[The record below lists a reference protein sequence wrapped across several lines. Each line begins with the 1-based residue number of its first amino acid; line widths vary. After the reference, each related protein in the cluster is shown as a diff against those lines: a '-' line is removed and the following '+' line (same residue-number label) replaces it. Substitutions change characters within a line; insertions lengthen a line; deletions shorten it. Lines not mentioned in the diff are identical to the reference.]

1 MYDLATQKALLLIK
15 EGNILDGVLALYE
28 AWMSGSISAGL
39 FFKKNEP
46 IGPIPLTQ
54 KVLEA
59 RTTSRDSTEDFKLGL
74 CYLSGIGIAQSDEKA
89 QELFSILAEK
99 HHAPAQ
105 NLLAWMYENNRAGKE
120 LSQDERDDK
129 AVKLYLQAATAGYTP
144 AQYNLALMYDE
155 GRAGKELSQDERD
168 DKAVQLY
175 LQAATAGFAPA
186 QNNLAMMYQN
196 NRAGKEL
203 SQDERDDKAVQLYLQ
218 AATAGFPSAQNNLAW
233 MYQNNRAGKELT
245 QDKRDIAAV
254 QLYLQAATA
263 GDTSAQNNLACM
275 YEEGRAGKE
284 LSQDKRDVEAVQL
297 YLQAATAGYAPAQYN
312 LACMYEEGRAG
323 KELTQDKR
331 DIAAVKLYLQA
342 ATAGDPSAQSNLA
355 WMYLDGRAGK
365 ELSQNERDDKA
376 VQLYLQAIR
385 AEHASAAWSL
395 AFFYQKNNTDLAL
408 KYFSIAAILYR
419 TANVDVQRC
428 ITKINS
434 FPASALKDYALA
446 RIHQLDSEAIARQ
459 CVSFKA
465 LKRPSDCLLF
475 INEDLERLGDN
486 TTYLRSVFEKLS
498 SFANESS
505 VLALTEKAALAK
517 LLLKMMTH
525 LSQGDT
531 SNVLTVEAQLEPIQ
545 PYCTLLVKHQLE
557 LFLHFDNE
565 AKSDLEELAT
575 QLLSCVM
582 LLDTRQHR
590 EFIHMFAK
598 LLVAIPD
605 DSAFWQENNNNLI
618 RLLIAAFSHGE
629 QPMLIKKQ
637 CSPPQFKAL
646 LMHIIQAPL
655 DAALDDEPP
664 AIDEAG

>member
-1 MYDLATQKALLLIK
+1 M
-15 EGNILDGVLALYE
+15 
-28 AWMSGSISAGL
+28 
-39 FFKKNEP
+39 
-46 IGPIPLTQ
+46 TQ

-59 RTTSRDSTEDFKLGL
+59 RTTSGDSTEDFKLGL

-89 QELFSILAEK
+89 QELFSILAGK
-99 HHAPAQ
+99 HHAPTQ
-105 NLLAWMYENNRAGKE
+105 NLLGWMYI
-120 LSQDERDDK
+120 
-129 AVKLYLQAATAGYTP
+129 
-144 AQYNLALMYDE
+144 E

-168 DKAVQLY
+168 DKVVKLY
-175 LQAATAGFAPA
+175 LQAASAGLAPA
-186 QNNLAMMYQN
+186 QY
-196 NRAGKEL
+196 
-203 SQDERDDKAVQLYLQ
+203 
-218 AATAGFPSAQNNLAW
+218 NLAW

-245 QDKRDIAAV
+245 QDTRDDKAA
-254 QLYLQAATA
+254 QLYRQAATA
-263 GDTSAQNNLACM
+263 GDASAQNNLA
-275 YEEGRAGKE
+275 
-284 LSQDKRDVEAVQL
+284 
-297 YLQAATAGYAPAQYN
+297 
-312 LACMYEEGRAG
+312 
-323 KELTQDKR
+323 
-331 DIAAVKLYLQA
+331 
-342 ATAGDPSAQSNLA
+342 
-355 WMYLDGRAGK
+355 WMYLKGRAGK

-395 AFFYQKNNTDLAL
+395 AVFYQKSNSDLAF

-419 TANVDVQRC
+419 TANVDVQQC
-428 ITKINS
+428 ITKIHR

-459 CVSFKA
+459 CVAFKA

-531 SNVLTVEAQLEPIQ
+531 STVLTVEAQLEPIQ

-565 AKSDLEELAT
+565 AKADLEELAT

-582 LLDTRQHR
+582 LLDTRHHP
-590 EFIHMFAK
+590 EFIHMLAK
-598 LLVAIPD
+598 LLAAIPD
-605 DSAFWQENNNNLI
+605 DSAFWQEINNNLI
-618 RLLIAAFSHGE
+618 RLFIAAFSNGE

-637 CSPPQFKAL
+637 FSPPQFKAL

-664 AIDEAG
+664 AIDEAGLQMMKQYGVSIDIPAITKQVIQQQTTRPATSQSTSVTTLTATYPKTLLGRRQ